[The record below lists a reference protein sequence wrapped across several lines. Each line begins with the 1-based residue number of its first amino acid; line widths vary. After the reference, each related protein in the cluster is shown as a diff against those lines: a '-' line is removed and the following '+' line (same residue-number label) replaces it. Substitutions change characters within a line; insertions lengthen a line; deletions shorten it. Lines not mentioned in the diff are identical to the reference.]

1 MALRQTQKQSQVLFP
16 QMIESMN
23 LLQMGIQELR
33 EYLENALQENPVL
46 ELPEPGES
54 SAPEEELS
62 QQLDWLRAYDTQNAQ
77 YYVQDAE
84 DAHGDTLACAGY
96 YLDEESDLKRY
107 ILSQFLG
114 TQLEPDVMRAVEFLV
129 SRLDSDG
136 LLEEELPA
144 LSQMSGF
151 PPRIMERAM
160 IELQAADPAG
170 IGARN
175 LSERLRLQLERRAG
189 DHRLAISIAE
199 NHLDRLA
206 RNQYGA
212 MSRILN
218 ASERDVRE
226 ACRLIRSL
234 KPRLGVGFAVRENL
248 LYITPDLWVT
258 AFPDHFELSFNDVSL
273 PQLTLSSYYID
284 LLKETED
291 PAVRNYLTEKVEAA
305 KCVIRSV
312 SLRRSTL
319 LRCAQWVVERQES
332 FFRLGAKGLRPLTMK
347 EAAQALEL
355 HESTVSRAVKDKYL
369 QCNRG
374 VYPLSY
380 FFSRPVG
387 GEAASPEA
395 VKQSLRELI
404 QKESS
409 PLSDQKLC
417 HALSRQGYL
426 ISRRTVAKYRE
437 ELGIPNASGR
447 KK

>member
-1 MALRQTQKQSQVLFP
+1 MALRQTQKQTQTLFP
-16 QMIESMN
+16 QMIESMSI
-23 LLQMGIQELR
+23 LQMGIQELR

-46 ELPEPGES
+46 ELPEPGEAP
-54 SAPEEELS
+54 APEEELS

-77 YYVQDAE
+77 YYIQDAQDARE
-84 DAHGDTLACAGY
+84 DALACAGY
-96 YLDEESDLKRY
+96 YQDDDSDLKRY

-129 SRLDSDG
+129 GRLDVDG

-144 LSQMSGF
+144 LSQLSGF
-151 PPRIMERAM
+151 PPRLLERAM

-170 IGARN
+170 VGARN
-175 LSERLRLQLERRAG
+175 IPERLRLQLERRAG
-189 DHRLAISIAE
+189 DHRLAIAIVE
-199 NHLDRLA
+199 NYLDHLAHNRYAAISRAL
-206 RNQYGA
+206 GA
-212 MSRILN
+212 P
-218 ASERDVRE
+218 EREVRE

-234 KPRLGVGFAVRENL
+234 KPRLGTGFAVRENL
-248 LYITPDLWVT
+248 LYITPDLSVT
-258 AFPDHFELSFNDVSL
+258 AYPSHFEITFNDTSL
-273 PQLTLSSYYID
+273 PQLTLSSYYLT

-291 PAVRNYLTEKVEAA
+291 PTVRAYLTERVDAA
-305 KCVIRSV
+305 KWVIRNIG
-312 SLRRSTL
+312 LRRATL
-319 LRCAQWVVERQES
+319 LRCAQWVVERQDA
-332 FFRLGAKGLRPLTMK
+332 FFRLGAKGLLPLTMK

-369 QCNRG
+369 QCDRG

-387 GEAASPEA
+387 GEAASAQA
-395 VKQSLRELI
+395 VKESLRALI
-404 QKESS
+404 QKENS

-417 HALSRQGYL
+417 QALARQGYL